1 MNKMRVL
8 AGVLIAVIITLVVG
22 CASPSTTPHTEQTHF
37 CIDGETVVGG
47 DGEPIELIN
56 NPDATNPTYAEL
68 VAFLKNDP
76 TDTYLYISGPPKN
89 AFIDSDFAETVHNNA
104 EAAGIRA
111 AWVRVDFENGT
122 SHALNAFETTDRG
135 LIFTDSTGPE
145 VRHQRGYDCRVYVE
159 IGQPYGGVWIGD
171 PLTIFFFF
179 IHVGWVSNHYIAEG
193 LSPRLQEETWQ
204 TLIEKGWTYNTSWQ
218 ESCCEDPEKF
228 VQLHA
233 QMLEMHDQ
241 RDQQTLE
248 WLKKYD
254 VEELGTE
261 WMNEWLQQHKGELYD
276 FTTSHVSEGL
286 MCFKPESEVYCRPE
300 DYYTI
305 HSGWRVDTD
314 AVYPPKETVTIEE
327 KVIMMDGVPVLWQI
341 SRDSCF
347 PATSAIVKAVH
358 IQW

>member
-1 MNKMRVL
+1 MKKVG
-8 AGVLIAVIITLVVG
+8 GVLIAVILTLVVG
-22 CASPSTTPHTEQTHF
+22 CASPSTTPHREQI

-56 NPDATNPTYAEL
+56 NPDATNPTYAEV
-68 VAFLKNDP
+68 VAFLENDP
-76 TDTYLYISGPPKN
+76 TDTYPYIPGPPKN

-111 AWVRVDFENGT
+111 AWVRADFEDGT

-135 LIFTDSTGPE
+135 LIFTSSRGLE
-145 VRHQRGYDCRVYVE
+145 VGHRRSETKSFYDYRVYVE
-159 IGQPYGGVWIGD
+159 IGQPYAAVWID
-171 PLTIFFFF
+171 EPLTKFWFSIN
-179 IHVGWVSNHYIAEG
+179 VGWVSNPDINKDKSNFPVPG
-193 LSPRLQEETWQ
+193 LQEETMQ
-204 TLIEKGWTYNTSWQ
+204 TLIEKGWAYRAYEGNISGYENFTQY
-218 ESCCEDPEKF
+218 EAHLYE
-228 VQLHA
+228 
-233 QMLEMHDQ
+233 MLEMREQ

-261 WMNEWLQQHKGELYD
+261 WMNEWLQQHEGELYN
-276 FTTSHVSEGL
+276 FTISNVFRGNMS
-286 MCFKPESEVYCRPE
+286 
-300 DYYTI
+300 
-305 HSGWRVDTD
+305 SGWRVDTD
-314 AVYPPKETVTIEE
+314 AVYPPGETVTIEE
-327 KVIMMDGVPVLWQI
+327 KVIMMDDVPVVWQI